1 MTYTADKKMFISE
14 FMKVMIFCN
23 ILHLIM
29 FPRQWWVLMVI
40 LLCFYID
47 ISRDKK
53 SLILPS
59 CEISDLEVSLNKFT
73 KIKFSEIDLKKSKIN
88 KDKIVLIHKVDTWK
102 NKVRIYPK
110 IYKEDITN
118 IIATK
123 IKSLT

>member
-29 FPRQWWVLMVI
+29 FPRQWWVLMII
-40 LLCFYID
+40 LLCLYID
-47 ISRDKK
+47 ISRDK

-88 KDKIVLIHKVDTWK
+88 KNKIVLIHKVDTWK

-110 IYKEDITN
+110 IYKEDIRN

-123 IKSLT
+123 IKSLA